1 MNNFII
7 SLCIVSSLM
16 LLASADCS
24 GTITT
29 PVHRYWSESR
39 QNSLYVPS
47 IDALPGKLWQQAY
60 VDEGVAFHVLN
71 DDCFGPGTTPLY
83 LFKYTLD
90 MDSILTT
97 KPENVFNRGYE
108 YVGQVGRCFTAEKY
122 SESDNEA
129 ISQMVPMQ
137 TFFSYSLVDHLY
149 KTDREEHDIMDEID
163 GYNYQGI
170 ECYVS
175 SEPLVTEQVPQSS
188 MDVIFILD
196 SSGSVAFNDDDLSN
210 WKAEIDFVAAAVRDS
225 LPVDSRIGLINFSG
239 CGPKVTFE
247 DCQKQNK
254 LKLEW
259 GLTDFS
265 TKEQVLARIASMGPD
280 DFNAGF
286 TWTDE
291 ALSIALE
298 EFEDH
303 SSKDRSKMIVL
314 LTDGEPYPYN
324 EGHEPCKTSTNYVSE
339 TVTAL
344 KELRAKV
351 VTVAINSNDM
361 INEYFLCMSD
371 DFEQNIITV
380 DDFDALSEVVTD
392 IDWTQRVIP
401 DITGLL

>member
-7 SLCIVSSLM
+7 SLYIVSSLM

-24 GTITT
+24 GTLTI

-60 VDEGVAFHVLN
+60 VDEGVAFHVLK

-97 KPENVFNRGYE
+97 TPEDVWNRGYE
-108 YVGQVGRCFTAEKY
+108 YVDTVGRCFTAE
-122 SESDNEA
+122 NEA
-129 ISQMVPMQ
+129 IPHMVPMQ
-137 TFFSYSLVDHLY
+137 TFFSYSLVDTLY
-149 KTDREEHDIMDEID
+149 KTDKEEHDIMEEID

-170 ECYVS
+170 ECYVL
-175 SEPLVTEQVPQSS
+175 SEPLVTEQVPQSP

-196 SSGSVAFNDDDLSN
+196 SSGSVAVDDDDFSN
-210 WKAEIDFVAAAVRDS
+210 WQAEIDFVAAAVRDS

-239 CGPKVTFE
+239 CGPSYDFDRCKSA
-247 DCQKQNK
+247 NK

-265 TKEQVLARIASMGPD
+265 TKEEVLARIAAMGTD
-280 DFNAGF
+280 DFKAGF

-303 SSKDRSKMIVL
+303 SSKLDRNKMIVL

-351 VTVAINSNDM
+351 VTVAINSHDI

-380 DDFDALSEVVTD
+380 ADFDALSEVVTD

>member
-1 MNNFII
+1 MRHYR
-7 SLCIVSSLM
+7 
-16 LLASADCS
+16 LLW
-24 GTITT
+24 
-29 PVHRYWSESR
+29 R
-39 QNSLYVPS
+39 
-47 IDALPGKLWQQAY
+47 
-60 VDEGVAFHVLN
+60 
-71 DDCFGPGTTPLY
+71 
-83 LFKYTLD
+83 
-90 MDSILTT
+90 
-97 KPENVFNRGYE
+97 
-108 YVGQVGRCFTAEKY
+108 
-122 SESDNEA
+122 
-129 ISQMVPMQ
+129 
-137 TFFSYSLVDHLY
+137 
-149 KTDREEHDIMDEID
+149 
-163 GYNYQGI
+163 
-170 ECYVS
+170 
-175 SEPLVTEQVPQSS
+175 
-188 MDVIFILD
+188 
-196 SSGSVAFNDDDLSN
+196 
-210 WKAEIDFVAAAVRDS
+210 
-225 LPVDSRIGLINFSG
+225 
-239 CGPKVTFE
+239 
-247 DCQKQNK
+247 KQNK

-303 SSKDRSKMIVL
+303 SSKDRSRMVVL

-351 VTVAINSNDM
+351 VTVAINSHDM

-380 DDFDALSEVVTD
+380 ADFDALSEVVTD

-401 DITGLL
+401 EITGLL